1 MQEEKKSGL
10 SSFLAGLKTEY
21 KKIVFPTKEDVIRE
35 SIATI
40 AVSILIGALITG
52 LDIAMKWGLGFIL
65 VKERWEDGR
74 EKHRSPLV
82 CGTYLFGL

>member
-1 MQEEKKSGL
+1 MQEEKKPGL

-40 AVSILIGALITG
+40 AVSILIGAPITG

-65 VKERWEDGR
+65 VK
-74 EKHRSPLV
+74 
-82 CGTYLFGL
+82 

>member
-1 MQEEKKSGL
+1 MQEEKKTGL
-10 SSFLAGLKTEY
+10 SSLLAGLKTEY

-65 VKERWEDGR
+65 VK
-74 EKHRSPLV
+74 
-82 CGTYLFGL
+82 

>member
-1 MQEEKKSGL
+1 MQGEKKSGL
-10 SSFLAGLKTEY
+10 SSFLAGLKTED

-65 VKERWEDGR
+65 VK
-74 EKHRSPLV
+74 
-82 CGTYLFGL
+82 

>member
-10 SSFLAGLKTEY
+10 SSFLTGLKTEY

-65 VKERWEDGR
+65 VK
-74 EKHRSPLV
+74 
-82 CGTYLFGL
+82 